1 MSHSVFT
8 QKKVTILLQSF
19 KGVQYLQKVDNECD
33 CVINRFSV
41 NHSTRLNYTRPIIS
55 RLSLLEKRPESE
67 DSSSARSRL
76 RQNIYNRL
84 RNLSWESYTVVVVVS
99 YQVESEQNP
108 ESLN

>member
-33 CVINRFSV
+33 CVINRSSV

-55 RLSLLEKRPESE
+55 RLSLLEKRRVRTRVLHAQDCAKTFTIDCEIL
-67 DSSSARSRL
+67 AGKATQLLLLFHIKLKANKIRSH
-76 RQNIYNRL
+76 
-84 RNLSWESYTVVVVVS
+84 
-99 YQVESEQNP
+99 
-108 ESLN
+108 